1 MSSIFKSI
9 ASWFAPP
16 KSHFTVEKDQ
26 PVDAELV
33 KELVSYDT
41 APPVYEK
48 FHKRQYNDS
57 CGVTT
62 KFL

>member
-1 MSSIFKSI
+1 MSSIFKSL
-9 ASWFAPP
+9 ASWFTPP
-16 KSHFTVEKDQ
+16 KSHSTAEKAQ

-33 KELVSYDT
+33 KESVSYDP
-41 APPVYEK
+41 APPIYEK
-48 FHKRQYNDS
+48 FHKRQYDHS